1 MISINFSNYKNI
13 LIKNEDKIILAIG
26 FILVAVL
33 SFGAGKLS
41 EVYRAQ
47 TPIVFQDNP
56 NCAKNQALTNETAN
70 KTAENQN
77 KDMISETQGQI
88 IGNKNSKIYH
98 LPGGS
103 SYNKVSAE
111 NRVYFTTEEEAQKA
125 GYRKAKN

>member
-1 MISINFSNYKNI
+1 MIQKYKYYQDI
-13 LIKNEDKIILAIG
+13 LIKNEDKIILAVG

-47 TPIVFQDNP
+47 IPIIFQDNP
-56 NCAKNQALTNETAN
+56 DCANSQALTNGA
-70 KTAENQN
+70 AENQN
-77 KDMISETQGQI
+77 KTVASETQGQI
-88 IGNKNSKIYH
+88 IGNKNSRIYH
-98 LPGGS
+98 LPGGG

-111 NRVYFTTEEEAQKA
+111 NRVYFATEEEAQKA